1 MISWS
6 CGNKIVGHRFMQDQ
20 NSGRSPAP
28 TPLSEANLF
37 ADCPWGYGYV
47 PIRAKI
53 VPAMK
58 LLNFDSGTDMLFVKH
73 SPLAHLAKQDT
84 AGWQISGWFLLVRP
98 LWSLLEHHISDLCL
112 VWCVTLLSTSP
123 TQPNPWQISRR
134 PAHTTVKK
142 WRGES

>member
-1 MISWS
+1 
-6 CGNKIVGHRFMQDQ
+6 MQDQ

-73 SPLAHLAKQDT
+73 SPLAHLQNKILQ
-84 AGWQISGWFLLVRP
+84 AGKSRDGSCSFAHYDHFWNITSVISALSGVSHYFLHPPLSQILGRSQGDP
-98 LWSLLEHHISDLCL
+98 H
-112 VWCVTLLSTSP
+112 TLP
-123 TQPNPWQISRR
+123 
-134 PAHTTVKK
+134 
-142 WRGES
+142 